1 MPSGSIVI
9 ERGASI
15 NTVGRGAPGFD
26 SSTGFTYRPGP
37 ASVVAVSNGWI
48 NLLPPDAD
56 QPPVGAGAIRI
67 GACGPAACAGEAQL
81 YSEGTIAFATNK
93 AFELDN
99 AARYGAR
106 YLTLAVG
113 SVNAG
118 SEQALADAAAR
129 GGLSSGLTL
138 NQTLLD
144 RLMAGDRQHG
154 APALEM
160 LTLAVSDS
168 FNFFNNVVLDT
179 LDPATGKSRLRT
191 LALTAPA
198 IYGYGQAG
206 DAATIRAGNLI
217 WNGAVSARRGQQR
230 RRHRPGVAEHR
241 GRTHRVRL
249 RPVPSPSAAWTRRA

>member
-1 MPSGSIVI
+1 M
-9 ERGASI
+9 
-15 NTVGRGAPGFD
+15 
-26 SSTGFTYRPGP
+26 
-37 ASVVAVSNGWI
+37 
-48 NLLPPDAD
+48 
-56 QPPVGAGAIRI
+56 
-67 GACGPAACAGEAQL
+67 PAA
-81 YSEGTIAFATNK
+81 SRRWPT
-93 AFELDN
+93 
-99 AARYGAR
+99 R
-106 YLTLAVG
+106 
-113 SVNAG
+113 
-118 SEQALADAAAR
+118 AR

-217 WNGAVSARRGQQR
+217 WNGAVGAGRRGQQR
-230 RRHRPGVAEHR
+230 RRHRPGSLNIEAER
-241 GRTHRVRL
+241 IEFGYGPYTQ
-249 RPVPSPSAAWTRRA
+249 PAGGWTRRA